1 MIADYIEQRP
11 GVLGGKAVIK
21 GTRVTVDLILEKI
34 GAGESIEELLE
45 AYPFLNKE
53 SILACISFGAAS
65 VRNEILL
72 DVE

>member
-1 MIADYIEQRP
+1 M
-11 GVLGGKAVIK
+11 
-21 GTRVTVDLILEKI
+21 
-34 GAGESIEELLE
+34 EELLE